1 MEFEVAFCPCFT
13 PINFEGIFFIFSGV
27 PEDESCDQRENKEE
41 CGIADHLASDFTEE
55 EVSMQ
60 RDDCS
65 EEGVRSQ
72 GLELRIGLMDI
83 EE

>member
-1 MEFEVAFCPCFT
+1 MEFEVTFCPGVP
-13 PINFEGIFFIFSGV
+13 PINFEGIFFIFFGV
-27 PEDESCDQRENKEE
+27 PEDESGDQRENKEE
-41 CGIADHLASDFTEE
+41 CGIADDLASDFTEE

-65 EEGVRSQ
+65 EEGVGGE
-72 GLELRIGLMDI
+72 GLELRSGLMDI